1 MIIQIMFQYIG
12 LKISIALAAMLISVM
27 DEMSAIL
34 KVKMISSSLMHES
47 QFDADSDIGR
57 ENEQKKREPRCIIET
72 ICSDL
77 ENALYVQKNPP

>member
-1 MIIQIMFQYIG
+1 MFQYTG
-12 LKISIALAAMLISVM
+12 PKISIALAAMLISVM

-57 ENEQKKREPRCIIET
+57 ENEQKKGNPV
-72 ICSDL
+72 
-77 ENALYVQKNPP
+77 ALLKPSTVI